1 MEAQELIL
9 EKIRKTIK
17 THHMI
22 RPGDGIVAGL
32 SGGPDSVCLFHA
44 LCMLKDSLQIGDI
57 TAVHINHCLRGEESD
72 GDEAYAAELARRM
85 DAEIR
90 VFRYDVKRI
99 AEKTGEGTE
108 AAGRRLRYQAFE
120 QVRQEKGAAR
130 IAVAHNRN
138 DQAETVLM
146 RIMRGT
152 GLRGLRGID
161 PVRED
166 GRVIRPVLAL
176 SRAEIEAYCAGA
188 GLQPRIDSTNRQEIY
203 TRNKIR
209 LRLLPLMEREFNPNI
224 TSALVRLSDQARE
237 DDSFLMEEAEA
248 FIRNEGNRIGS
259 VEEDRASLIDEKME
273 GGREGTGAG
282 RWNFHENSLL
292 LAGFSELHP
301 AVAKRVLLACARRAG
316 MEQNMS
322 ALHLDALMALAD
334 PSQEARQ
341 TDLSDGYIVRHSYG
355 KLWFVRRSR
364 AANGTP
370 LSPGTRGGDQEPAAG
385 MSVPVP
391 LPAEALESEGRAV
404 VQVGNH
410 VLKLQLLVPPGG
422 GGLWERNS
430 GEVFLDY
437 DRLLE
442 KPFPVFRFRRAGDRI
457 RPRGMKGSKKL
468 QDFFTDRKIPR
479 HLRDETVLLV
489 WENHVILAG
498 GEVSEEC
505 AVREGTKRILSI
517 ES

>member
-57 TAVHINHCLRGEESD
+57 TAVHINHCLRGAESD

-85 DAEIR
+85 GAEIR

-99 AEKTGEGTE
+99 AEETGEGTE

-188 GLQPRIDSTNRQEIY
+188 GLQPRIDSTNSQEIY

-224 TSALVRLSDQARE
+224 TSALVRLGDQARE

-248 FIRNEGNRIGS
+248 FLRNEENRIGS
-259 VEEDRASLIDEKME
+259 GEENRASLIDEKSE
-273 GGREGTGAG
+273 APERGSTAG
-282 RWNFHENSLL
+282 RWNSSENSLL

-355 KLWFVRRSR
+355 KLWFVRRTNSNAR
-364 AANGTP
+364 GAC
-370 LSPGTRGGDQEPAAG
+370 GGDQEPEAG
-385 MSVPVP
+385 ISVPVP
-391 LPAEALESEGRAV
+391 LPAEALEREGRAV

-498 GEVSEEC
+498 KEVSEEC
-505 AVREGTKRILSI
+505 AVREDTKRILSI